1 MQTITTSKGSY
12 IFVPIVKDSE
22 HITVD
27 DGYLCYLPHVP
38 KGYSVSTMQY
48 IELPKDNNYT
58 FLCTTDTI
66 TEEIAK
72 GIVDENKV
80 GYINYCFGNKIGQ
93 NVNYQH
99 RSFQYALRSFESL
112 LESHNLSPDKNYAI
126 CKQNT
131 I

>member
-12 IFVPIVKDSE
+12 IFVEVPKDSKYHKVE
-22 HITVD
+22 EE
-27 DGYLCYLPHVP
+27 YLFYDIEEDLFTKHKQLPFS
-38 KGYSVSTMQY
+38 G
-48 IELPKDNNYT
+48 YT

-72 GIVDENKV
+72 GIVESNGENKPIS
-80 GYINYCFGNKIGQ
+80 Y
-93 NVNYQH
+93 VNYLSIDAKYLH
-99 RSFQYALRSFESL
+99 SVNGKRWTSLNSFHSL
-112 LESHNLSPDKNYAI
+112 LELHNLSPDKIYAI

>member
-1 MQTITTSKGSY
+1 MKQITTSKGSY

-27 DGYLCYLPHVP
+27 DGDLCYLPPVP

-66 TEEIAK
+66 TE
-72 GIVDENKV
+72 DMFENINIEDFYLHTEAGDDLYKDFKKDT
-80 GYINYCFGNKIGQ
+80 YIFDIDFYISLK
-93 NVNYQH
+93 
-99 RSFQYALRSFESL
+99 SFLQ
-112 LESHNLSPDKNYAI
+112 SHNLSPDKTYAI
-126 CKQNT
+126 CQKNQN
-131 I
+131 